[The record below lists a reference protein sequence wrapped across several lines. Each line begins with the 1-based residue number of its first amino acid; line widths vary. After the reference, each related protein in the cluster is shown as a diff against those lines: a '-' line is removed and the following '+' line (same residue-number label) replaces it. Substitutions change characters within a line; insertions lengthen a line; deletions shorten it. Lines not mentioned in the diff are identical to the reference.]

1 MQRGQ
6 IIAAIHPPPLKCN
19 LPLRIKAGSELKELG
34 GLIDTGNKVR
44 FPLIISGRLAELLK
58 LKLNPPPLGLRI
70 GTAAAKGT
78 LRVKGIG
85 APVAVQIHGH
95 NRVFRMKPLVIQNL
109 SHHVNL
115 GSSFLNKAQLKL
127 DFSGENPRVIDPDGA
142 VTEMIHQIQEDLD
155 VSKPTTQEL
164 VPIVYKGVELGGG
177 HPRGI
182 ESKGIKSEGAGSE
195 GSRAKGAELR
205 GERVKRRNL

>member
-1 MQRGQ
+1 MQPTG
-6 IIAAIHPPPLKCN
+6 
-19 LPLRIKAGSELKELG
+19 PLRIKAGSELKELS
-34 GLIDTGNKVR
+34 GLVNTGNKVR

-85 APVAVQIHGH
+85 SPVSVQIQGH

-115 GSSFLNKAQLKL
+115 GSSFLNRAQLKL
-127 DFSGENPRVIDPDGA
+127 DFSGDNPRVIDPDVA

-164 VPIVYKGVELGGG
+164 VPIVCKGVEL
-177 HPRGI
+177 RGDI
-182 ESKGIKSEGAGSE
+182 LGVL
-195 GSRAKGAELR
+195 RAR
-205 GERVKRRNL
+205 G